1 MGVFDY
7 YLKAGFWLTA
17 LGRAGLC
24 VTEFFPD
31 ELCGTQVY
39 LVVPFFFSS
48 CSLFSLFLTILF
60 ATSKKNKNKNQAKK
74 GGLFN

>member
-1 MGVFDY
+1 MVLRDALSSLEVGVRGGGFDC

-17 LGRAGLC
+17 LGRGLC

-39 LVVPFFFSS
+39 LVFLFN
-48 CSLFSLFLTILF
+48 FSLISYYSFRDLQ
-60 ATSKKNKNKNQAKK
+60 KR
-74 GGLFN
+74 